1 MSILRTTNQATRIV
15 SVTVDRILGGISTVT
30 E

>member
-1 MSILRTTNQATRIV
+1 MSILRTPNQATRIV
-15 SVTVDRILGGISTVT
+15 SVTVDGILRDISTVT